1 VAAKKL
7 NEMLAHTY
15 SHLYNIS
22 TTGLRFFT
30 VYGSWGRSDMAPML
44 FADAIIKNGAK
55 KCLTME
61 I

>member
-1 VAAKKL
+1 VVL
-7 NEMLAHTY
+7 NPIALMGQTRY
-15 SHLYNIS
+15 
-22 TTGLRFFT
+22 
-30 VYGSWGRSDMAPML
+30 APML